1 MSWLNNAY
9 SSILTTKVGIQKVTN
24 YYKYGVF
31 IRLRKNKVTYKIKQN
46 ADLLISS
53 PMFGISGNLK
63 FHFTTHPHHEV
74 LVVEFKPQFES
85 SLKLKTKKR

>member
-31 IRLRKNKVTYKIKQN
+31 IRLRKKQSYIQN
-46 ADLLISS
+46 
-53 PMFGISGNLK
+53 
-63 FHFTTHPHHEV
+63 
-74 LVVEFKPQFES
+74 
-85 SLKLKTKKR
+85 